1 MKIVKGFRKFLILLF
16 IIYLT
21 LASTPIVEAGVMRF
35 FPTLCLLIIA
45 FCGFC
50 SFATGE
56 TARMGKIVAFFAVY
70 IAFCAVLYPSMEGS
84 KLMTFLKS
92 TYWCW
97 VYFIAY
103 TIFSYRGIDEEHFD
117 NAIMMITILFALSF
131 NYSHISRIVGFD
143 LIGDNAVFYPLLMI
157 PWITCVS
164 NTAKRWIMVV
174 IIALCAITALKRS
187 GIIILSISVLLLYY
201 NDFMY
206 KKRLKAKTVI
216 AAFLIL
222 IGVLVIYYSKSD
234 SISDIN
240 QRFSMLE
247 EDGGSGRE
255 DIYKDVINRYASANF
270 VQQIF
275 GQGFNSVRGEGEDTT
290 MALSAHN
297 DFLEVMYDFGLVGL
311 FFYVLIHLSLIKW
324 IICLFRSGS
333 PLAFPVLIS
342 YVCFF
347 VMSMVSHL
355 ILYPTYFGLLTAFWA
370 YAECKDRKLRC
381 QC

>member
-16 IIYLT
+16 IIYLAM
-21 LASTPIVEAGVMRF
+21 ASTPIVQAGVMRF

-50 SFATGE
+50 SFATGK
-56 TARMGKIVAFFAVY
+56 TAQMGKIVASFSVY
-70 IAFCAVLYPSMEGS
+70 MVFCAVLYPSMEGS

-97 VYFIAY
+97 VYFTAY
-103 TIFSYRGIDEEHFD
+103 TIFSYKSFEGKYFD
-117 NAIMMITILFALSF
+117 NAILMITILLAVSF

-143 LIGDNAVFYPLLMI
+143 LVGDNAVFYPLLMI
-157 PWITCVS
+157 PWISCVS
-164 NTAKRWIMVV
+164 NMTKRWIMAAIV
-174 IIALCAITALKRS
+174 ALCVITALKRS
-187 GIIILSISVLLLYY
+187 GIIILSVSVLLLYY
-201 NDFMY
+201 NDFMH

-216 AAFLIL
+216 AALFIL

-234 SISDIN
+234 SISDIS

-255 DIYKDVINRYASANF
+255 DIYKDVINRYASANL

-275 GQGFNSVRGEGEDTT
+275 GQGFNSVRGDGEDSTV
-290 MALSAHN
+290 ALSAHN

-324 IICLFRSGS
+324 TIRLFRAGS
-333 PLAFPVLIS
+333 PLAFSVLIS

-370 YAECKDRKLRC
+370 YAECKDRESRSRS
-381 QC
+381 

>member
-1 MKIVKGFRKFLILLF
+1 MKIIRSFRKFLILLF

-21 LASTPIVEAGVMRF
+21 LASTPIVQAGFMRF
-35 FPTLCLLIIA
+35 FPTLCLLVIA
-45 FCGFC
+45 FCGTC
-50 SFATGE
+50 SFATGKK
-56 TARMGKIVAFFAVY
+56 ANMGTIVAFFSVY
-70 IAFCAVLYPSMEGS
+70 IIFCALIHTSVEGS
-84 KLMTFLKS
+84 KLITFLKS

-103 TIFSYRGIDEEHFD
+103 TIFSYKSFEDKRFD
-117 NAIMMITILFALSF
+117 NVILMIVILFTLSF
-131 NYSHISRIVGFD
+131 NYSHISSIVELD
-143 LIGDNAVFYPLLMI
+143 LIGDNVVFYPLLMI
-157 PWITCVS
+157 PWIACVS
-164 NTAKRWIMVV
+164 NTTKRWIMVAIV
-174 IIALCAITALKRS
+174 ALCAITALKRS
-187 GIIILSISVLLLYY
+187 GIIILSISVLFLYY

-206 KKRLKAKTVI
+206 KKRLKTKSII
-216 AAFLIL
+216 AAFFIL
-222 IGVLVIYYSKSD
+222 ISILAIYHYKAD

-247 EDGGSGRE
+247 EDGGSGRD
-255 DIYKDVINRYASANF
+255 DIYKDVINRYVNSNLA
-270 VQQIF
+270 QQIF
-275 GQGFNSVRGEGEDTT
+275 GQGFDSVRGKDTA

-311 FFYVLIHLSLIKW
+311 LLYVLIHLSLIKW
-324 IICLFRSGS
+324 TIRLFKAGS

-370 YAECKDRKLRC
+370 YAECKDRELRC
-381 QC
+381 CN